1 MENTMNRSIPLRI
14 TLLAFGLAIATQGL
28 AQDSTEFPR
37 ERDRPAS
44 CDDFQ
49 WSDQML
55 REYPRVVDACQ
66 EVVVVGDQ
74 TFARLSAGFVRVHS
88 DGLVSFNIRDRRDR
102 YVDELTIQP
111 VPGQM
116 AYINDRP
123 TEFRNLRTTDA
134 ISLYAAEGEYGFAT
148 QPVVVAREQR
158 AVVRT
163 VAALPTPLP
172 VEGTA
177 YDSRTAV
184 AQVDRTPDM
193 LPQTAGVLPWVA
205 LAGLLTLF
213 SGLGLAIRR
222 SA

>member
-1 MENTMNRSIPLRI
+1 MNRSIPLRL

-66 EVVVVGDQ
+66 EVVVVGGQ

-123 TEFRNLRTTDA
+123 TEFRRLRTTDA

-148 QPVVVAREQR
+148 QPVAVAREQR

-163 VAALPTPLP
+163 VAALPAPLP
-172 VEGTA
+172 VDA
-177 YDSRTAV
+177 AVYDSRTAV
-184 AQVDRTPDM
+184 VQVDRTPDM
-193 LPQTAGVLPWVA
+193 LPQTAGILPWIA
-205 LAGLLTLF
+205 LGGMLSLIAGIGFAVRRTL
-213 SGLGLAIRR
+213 
-222 SA
+222 

>member
-1 MENTMNRSIPLRI
+1 MNRSIPLRI
-14 TLLAFGLAIATQGL
+14 TLLAFGLAVATQGL
-28 AQDSTEFPR
+28 AQDTTTDFPPA
-37 ERDRPAS
+37 RDRPAS

-66 EVVVVGDQ
+66 EVVVVDDQ
-74 TFARLSAGFVRVHS
+74 VFARLSAGFVRVHS

-111 VPGQM
+111 VPGQV

-123 TEFRNLRTTDA
+123 TEFRRLRTTDA
-134 ISLYAAEGEYGFAT
+134 ISLYATEGEYGFAT

-163 VAALPTPLP
+163 VAALPQPLP
-172 VEGTA
+172 VNETA
-177 YDSRTAV
+177 YEPSTAV
-184 AQVDRTPDM
+184 AQVEPAPAM
-193 LPQTAGVLPWVA
+193 LPQTAGALPWVA
-205 LAGLLTLF
+205 LAGMLSLLA
-213 SGLGLAIRR
+213 GLGLAMRR
-222 SA
+222 TL